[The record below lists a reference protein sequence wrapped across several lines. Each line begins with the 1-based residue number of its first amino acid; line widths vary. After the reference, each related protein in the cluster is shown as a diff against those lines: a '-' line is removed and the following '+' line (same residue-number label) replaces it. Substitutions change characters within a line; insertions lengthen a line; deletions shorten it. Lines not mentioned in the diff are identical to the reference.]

1 MSRAAA
7 NSGRVL
13 VVEDDEGIREM
24 LKYNLT
30 AAGFSVQEASDG
42 ASGLRTART
51 SRPDLVLLDLML
63 PGMSGFDFCRALR
76 KSSRVPIIIITA
88 KDSEVD
94 KIVGLELGADDYIT
108 KPFSIREV
116 LARVHA
122 VLRRA
127 QPDANEPKAIPE
139 HDSIGAFSINR
150 AARRVILDG
159 TDVKL
164 TAREFDLLSYL
175 LAFPGRVHTRDSLL
189 ENVWG
194 REFTGERKTV
204 DVHIRW
210 LREKFAGRAPFEI
223 VTVRGIG
230 YRLDRQAAQ
239 IDIPDSVKE
248 SRPAAAK
255 EGAVSDQ
262 VWARIFRRHRVE
274 PGDQP
279 LRSAAIHLR
288 NPGHQRG
295 GACPRPPGRNRGG
308 RAFSRAWCAG
318 NSRRARNRH
327 RAAGGDPERRLRH
340 LGPVRAGPVD
350 PPPHRDPDHR
360 PPELDSISGRHSSA
374 DQPVYGGTGARG
386 HDPAHPLGGLPRR
399 DPCGAA
405 RPA

>member
-7 NSGRVL
+7 NSGRIL
-13 VVEDDEGIREM
+13 VVEDDEGIRDM

-30 AAGFSVQEASDG
+30 AAGFSVLEASDG

-51 SRPDLVLLDLML
+51 AKPDLVLLDLML

-139 HDSIGAFSINR
+139 HDSIGAFSMNR
-150 AARRVILDG
+150 AARRVILDDA
-159 TDVKL
+159 DVKL

-230 YRLDRQAAQ
+230 YRLDRHAA
-239 IDIPDSVKE
+239 SVDMIASATE
-248 SRPAAAK
+248 PTPAAAK
-255 EGAVSDQ
+255 EGHV
-262 VWARIFRRHRVE
+262 
-274 PGDQP
+274 
-279 LRSAAIHLR
+279 
-288 NPGHQRG
+288 
-295 GACPRPPGRNRGG
+295 GG
-308 RAFSRAWCAG
+308 R
-318 NSRRARNRH
+318 
-327 RAAGGDPERRLRH
+327 
-340 LGPVRAGPVD
+340 
-350 PPPHRDPDHR
+350 
-360 PPELDSISGRHSSA
+360 GR
-374 DQPVYGGTGARG
+374 
-386 HDPAHPLGGLPRR
+386 
-399 DPCGAA
+399 
-405 RPA
+405 

>member
-1 MSRAAA
+1 
-7 NSGRVL
+7 
-13 VVEDDEGIREM
+13 
-24 LKYNLT
+24 
-30 AAGFSVQEASDG
+30 
-42 ASGLRTART
+42 
-51 SRPDLVLLDLML
+51 
-63 PGMSGFDFCRALR
+63 MSGFDFCRALR

-127 QPDANEPKAIPE
+127 QPDANEPKAVPE

-159 TDVKL
+159 ADVKL

-239 IDIPDSVKE
+239 IDVLDSAKDPG
-248 SRPAAAK
+248 RPATK
-255 EGAVSDQ
+255 EGHV
-262 VWARIFRRHRVE
+262 
-274 PGDQP
+274 
-279 LRSAAIHLR
+279 
-288 NPGHQRG
+288 
-295 GACPRPPGRNRGG
+295 GG
-308 RAFSRAWCAG
+308 R
-318 NSRRARNRH
+318 
-327 RAAGGDPERRLRH
+327 
-340 LGPVRAGPVD
+340 
-350 PPPHRDPDHR
+350 
-360 PPELDSISGRHSSA
+360 GR
-374 DQPVYGGTGARG
+374 
-386 HDPAHPLGGLPRR
+386 
-399 DPCGAA
+399 
-405 RPA
+405 

>member
-13 VVEDDEGIREM
+13 VVEDDEGIRDM

-30 AAGFSVQEASDG
+30 AAGFTVQEASDG

-122 VLRRA
+122 VLRRT

-150 AARRVILDG
+150 AARRVILAG
-159 TDVKL
+159 SDVKL

-210 LREKFAGRAPFEI
+210 LREKFAGVAPFEI

-230 YRLDRQAAQ
+230 YRLDRKAQ
-239 IDIPDSVKE
+239 SSD
-248 SRPAAAK
+248 RP
-255 EGAVSDQ
+255 V
-262 VWARIFRRHRVE
+262 
-274 PGDQP
+274 
-279 LRSAAIHLR
+279 
-288 NPGHQRG
+288 
-295 GACPRPPGRNRGG
+295 
-308 RAFSRAWCAG
+308 
-318 NSRRARNRH
+318 
-327 RAAGGDPERRLRH
+327 
-340 LGPVRAGPVD
+340 
-350 PPPHRDPDHR
+350 
-360 PPELDSISGRHSSA
+360 
-374 DQPVYGGTGARG
+374 
-386 HDPAHPLGGLPRR
+386 
-399 DPCGAA
+399 
-405 RPA
+405 

>member
-13 VVEDDEGIREM
+13 VVEDDEGIRDM

-30 AAGFSVQEASDG
+30 AAGFSVLEASDG

-76 KSSRVPIIIITA
+76 KTSRVPIIIITA

-127 QPDANEPKAIPE
+127 QPDATESKAVPE

-159 TDVKL
+159 ADVKL

-175 LAFPGRVHTRDSLL
+175 LAFPGRVHTRDALL

-210 LREKFAGRAPFEI
+210 LREKFAGRTPFEI

-230 YRLDRQAAQ
+230 YRLDRQPAS
-239 IDIPDSVKE
+239 IHIFDSAKD
-248 SRPAAAK
+248 PTTAAAK
-255 EGAVSDQ
+255 EGQ
-262 VWARIFRRHRVE
+262 V
-274 PGDQP
+274 
-279 LRSAAIHLR
+279 
-288 NPGHQRG
+288 
-295 GACPRPPGRNRGG
+295 GG
-308 RAFSRAWCAG
+308 R
-318 NSRRARNRH
+318 
-327 RAAGGDPERRLRH
+327 
-340 LGPVRAGPVD
+340 
-350 PPPHRDPDHR
+350 
-360 PPELDSISGRHSSA
+360 GR
-374 DQPVYGGTGARG
+374 
-386 HDPAHPLGGLPRR
+386 
-399 DPCGAA
+399 
-405 RPA
+405 